1 MSMRRKLPLVLLRAI
16 ITPEVT
22 VAAVMGVVTLT
33 IMVAA
38 LPAAILL
45 VEAVLLLLLL
55 VDLQADLLL
64 VAPAVPQVAALGAV
78 QKAAG
83 KLR

>member
-45 VEAVLLLLLL
+45 VEAVLLLLL